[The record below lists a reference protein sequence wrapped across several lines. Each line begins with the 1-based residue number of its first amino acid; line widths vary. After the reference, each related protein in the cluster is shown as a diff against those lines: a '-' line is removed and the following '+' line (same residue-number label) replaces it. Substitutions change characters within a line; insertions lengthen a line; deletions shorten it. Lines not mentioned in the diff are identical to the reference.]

1 MKSWNKPIEKIYTSK
16 KKKACQT
23 EIEMIPVSTQALGDF
38 QNVQTQTDLF
48 ETESHTNHSDTH
60 SQIDIE
66 PKRKKKKKKEMMTT
80 NIQIVVILLFTVHV
94 CLCY

>member
-1 MKSWNKPIEKIYTSK
+1 MSNRNRNDS
-16 KKKACQT
+16 CLN
-23 EIEMIPVSTQALGDF
+23 QALGDF

-60 SQIDIE
+60 SQIDIDTSFWFE
-66 PKRKKKKKKEMMTT
+66 ENLSTEDEEEKEERDDD
-80 NIQIVVILLFTVHV
+80 NKIQIGVILLFTVHV